1 VIRRNGIQ
9 RKNQMKKL
17 LLSTAAAVALFAG
30 TGLVLAQKNEAPTPA
45 PAVQQNAPAEKVAP
59 SMKGVPASGAET
71 KKLQAKPETTGQAE
85 PKMEPKADKAN
96 AEQLPAKNRA
106 KSAPTPAS
114 PASKNAASDKNADVK
129 ASRSKSDTKP
139 SAAKAP
145 NQSSQTTGQGAASP
159 RTAADLSVEQRA
171 KISTTIRQQNTPR
184 TAKVD
189 FSISIGTHVP
199 RTLHLYR
206 LPATVVE
213 IYPTWRGYEYILV
226 GNEILVVNP
235 RTLEIVAVLE
245 A

>member
-1 VIRRNGIQ
+1 
-9 RKNQMKKL
+9 MKKS

-45 PAVQQNAPAEKVAP
+45 PAAQQNAPAEKIAP
-59 SMKGVPASGAET
+59 SMKGVPAKGAET
-71 KKLQAKPETTGQAE
+71 KMPQAKPETTGQAE
-85 PKMEPKADKAN
+85 PRMEPKADKAN

-106 KSAPTPAS
+106 KNAQTPVS
-114 PASKNAASDKNADVK
+114 PAGKNAASDNKADVK
-129 ASRSKSDTKP
+129 ASESKSDAKP

-145 NQSSQTTGQGAASP
+145 NQSSQTTGQGAAP
-159 RTAADLSVEQRA
+159 RTAANLSVEQRT
-171 KISTTIRQQNTPR
+171 KISATIKQQNTPR

-189 FSISIGTHVP
+189 FPISIGTHVP

-206 LPATVVE
+206 LPAAVVE
-213 IYPTWRGYEYILV
+213 VYPTWRGYEFILV
-226 GNEILVVNP
+226 GNEILVINP